1 MRLFALLLA
10 LALPGVQLFAESA
23 KPFDWPQWQG
33 PNRDAIS
40 QESGLLQEWPKDG
53 PALAW
58 KASGL
63 GGGDSTP
70 SIAAGRIFAMSNRG
84 KDEVVWALSEEDGK
98 ELWVTKLGPAY
109 EQRMSQSNEGPGCTP
124 TVDGD
129 LLYVMGMKGN
139 VACLKVEDGSIVWQR
154 DLQADYKGAIPTWSF
169 RESPLIDGEKVIF
182 TPGGDEAMIV
192 ALNKKSGETIW
203 ESKLP
208 ASTEAPAQPPA
219 EGAPRPERPRG
230 EEGRPGGPGGFGGPG
245 GPGGP
250 GRGGR
255 GGRGGFGGFGRGPG
269 AGAAYASAIAIDVD
283 GERQYVQFAAK
294 TLFAVSSDGKP
305 LWRYDHPANGMGI
318 NCSTPIYKDGL
329 VFAASAY
336 GTGGGA
342 VKLEKKEDG
351 TYEPEEVYF
360 TSSMQNHHGGMI
372 VHDGALYGGNGGNG
386 GGFLACLDFQTGD
399 VLWRE
404 RDAQKGSL
412 TMAGDRLYLRTED
425 GDVILIEP
433 NKEKYIEHGRFHQPD
448 RTDKPAWAHPVVAN
462 GKLYIRDHDTMYVYD
477 VKAK

>member
-1 MRLFALLLA
+1 MRLLA
-10 LALPGVQLFAESA
+10 LFLALTAPGSLLFAETA
-23 KPFDWPQWQG
+23 KQYDWPQWQG

-40 QESGLLQEWPKDG
+40 QEAGLLPEWPKDG

-58 KASGL
+58 KTTSL

-70 SIAAGRIFAMSNRG
+70 SIAAGRVFGMSNRG
-84 KDEVVWALSEEDGK
+84 DDEVVWALSEADGK
-98 ELWVTKLGPAY
+98 EIWATKIGPAY
-109 EQRMSQSNEGPGCTP
+109 SQRMPQSKEGPGGTP
-124 TVDGD
+124 TIDGD

-139 VACLKVEDGSIVWQR
+139 VACLKVTDGEVVWKRDLADEYKGSIP
-154 DLQADYKGAIPTWSF
+154 AWSF
-169 RESPLIDGEKVIF
+169 RESALIDGDKVIF

-192 ALNKKSGETIW
+192 ALHKTTGETIW
-203 ESKLP
+203 TSKMP
-208 ASTEAPAQPPA
+208 GAAAAPAEPPA
-219 EGAPRPERPRG
+219 EAGAPPERPG
-230 EEGRPGGPGGFGGPG
+230 GGPGREG

-255 GGRGGFGGFGRGPG
+255 GGRGGFGRGPG
-269 AGAAYASAIAIDVD
+269 AGAAYSSAIAIDVD
-283 GERQYVQFAAK
+283 GQRQYVQFAAK
-294 TLFAVSSDGKP
+294 GLFAVSTDGKP
-305 LWRYDHPANGMGI
+305 LWRYDRPANGMGI
-318 NCSTPIYKDGL
+318 NCSTPIFKDGL

-351 TYEPEEVYF
+351 TYEAEEVYF

-412 TMAGDRLYLRTED
+412 TMAGDRLYLRTEE
-425 GDVILIEP
+425 GEVILIEP
-433 NKEKYIEHGRFHQPD
+433 NKEKYVEKGRFMQPD
-448 RTDKPAWAHPVVAN
+448 RTSSPAWAHPVVAN
-462 GKLYIRDHDTMYVYD
+462 GKLYIRDHDTLYAYD